1 MIAIGTACRLEQT
14 VTEEYTAATIGS
26 GMLPVFATPYMAA
39 MMERAAQSCL
49 IPYLDKS
56 MGSVGIRLNITHAAP
71 PPLGMK
77 VYAEAEITSVSENG
91 RLVEFSVRAWDD
103 KGPIGS
109 GTHTRAVINNDK
121 FMEKC
126 QAKLEK

>member
-56 MGSVGIRLNITHAAP
+56 MGSVGIRLNITHDAP
-71 PPLGMK
+71 TPLGMK

-91 RLVEFSVRAWDD
+91 QTGGVLRSGLGRQGPYRLRHPHP
-103 KGPIGS
+103 GC
-109 GTHTRAVINNDK
+109 H
-121 FMEKC
+121 
-126 QAKLEK
+126 QQ